1 MEKFT
6 FTVSD
11 GGIKKGVNASPS
23 EVTTDD
29 KYTND
34 EREEGGLGIVTRQK
48 RDSKRRKAIGFLC
61 VLGIIILGF
70 FLIVMLRHYNNYE
83 VVSSIKVKDASA
95 HKFEEF
101 NGGLLKYGND
111 GAILR
116 NVSGKVVWNVG
127 FEMSD
132 PRIDICGKYVII
144 YDREGSKIFLL
155 DDTDKVSEI
164 STNQPIYKAEVSGS
178 GTIAVIMKGD
188 LKSRIELY
196 NQKGETLASGEMHI
210 DKSGYPTDIAINSSG
225 EILMVS
231 SLGYKDGAVVSRVN
245 FYNFGKAGRNS
256 IDNIVSSYKYT
267 GTVIPEV
274 DITASGKPVAFGS
287 NKIICYSNSSKPAEK
302 KVIEP
307 GAQMK
312 SVIHNDKF
320 FGYVVPEEDE
330 NGTVNNVLK
339 VYTYRGFKRYSKKI
353 DFEYRDIE
361 LMKDN
366 EVMISDGHK
375 LEFVSLFGMNRFYI
389 NDDDEIYDVI
399 NKRAGREFYFV
410 RSDSV
415 QHVKLSNE

>member
-1 MEKFT
+1 
-6 FTVSD
+6 
-11 GGIKKGVNASPS
+11 
-23 EVTTDD
+23 
-29 KYTND
+29 
-34 EREEGGLGIVTRQK
+34 
-48 RDSKRRKAIGFLC
+48 
-61 VLGIIILGF
+61 
-70 FLIVMLRHYNNYE
+70 MLRHYNNYE

-375 LEFVSLFGMNRFYI
+375 LEFISLFGMNRFYI

>member
-1 MEKFT
+1 
-6 FTVSD
+6 
-11 GGIKKGVNASPS
+11 
-23 EVTTDD
+23 
-29 KYTND
+29 
-34 EREEGGLGIVTRQK
+34 
-48 RDSKRRKAIGFLC
+48 
-61 VLGIIILGF
+61 
-70 FLIVMLRHYNNYE
+70 
-83 VVSSIKVKDASA
+83 
-95 HKFEEF
+95 
-101 NGGLLKYGND
+101 
-111 GAILR
+111 
-116 NVSGKVVWNVG
+116 
-127 FEMSD
+127 
-132 PRIDICGKYVII
+132 
-144 YDREGSKIFLL
+144 
-155 DDTDKVSEI
+155 
-164 STNQPIYKAEVSGS
+164 
-178 GTIAVIMKGD
+178 
-188 LKSRIELY
+188 
-196 NQKGETLASGEMHI
+196 MHI

-274 DITASGKPVAFGS
+274 DITDSGKPVAFGS

-375 LEFVSLFGMNRFYI
+375 LEFISLFGMNRFYI